1 MYKDILLIFLVVVAL
16 AAVFSNRL
24 IKSIIYLEVFSLI
37 CAVIF
42 IFEGAPDVAIAEAV
56 IASTLVAITTVVT
69 IQQYE
74 KIKIFYINME
84 YDSRKTRIHK
94 FIEKS
99 CKDTSIMPLFVNL
112 HKLNMKRHVKK
123 TRNNCDVIVTHNGG
137 DITFFFYEDNKYVRH
152 FKDEVI
158 KNIPNLKPVYNVKL
172 VSNDEK
178 TDEV

>member
-1 MYKDILLIFLVVVAL
+1 MYKDILLILIVVVAL

-56 IASTLVAITTVVT
+56 IASTLVAITTIVT
-69 IQQYE
+69 IQQYK
-74 KIKIFYINME
+74 KIKIFYINLE

-99 CKDTSIMPLFVNL
+99 CQDTSIMPLFVNL
-112 HKLNMKRHVKK
+112 HKLNMKRHLKK
-123 TRNNCDVIVTHNGG
+123 TKNNCDVIVTHNGA
-137 DITFFFYEDNKYVRH
+137 DVMFHFNEDNKYVRH
-152 FKDEVI
+152 FREEVT
-158 KNIPNLKPVYNVKL
+158 KNLYKLKPVYKVKL
-172 VSNDEK
+172 VKDN
-178 TDEV
+178 EVINKK